1 MKACAK
7 ILEHCPRESFAGAIQ
22 RMIINVRMHLQMT
35 RLEQEVGYAFGE
47 EKWTICF
54 ERGRE
59 NSCFA
64 NALSL
69 YAIHN
74 WQFTTSRNNTLFII
88 ENSQL
93 LVNLTSIKFIK
104 IKLDYWHP

>member
-22 RMIINVRMHLQMT
+22 QVIINVRMHLQMT

-54 ERGRE
+54 M
-59 NSCFA
+59 
-64 NALSL
+64 
-69 YAIHN
+69 
-74 WQFTTSRNNTLFII
+74 
-88 ENSQL
+88 
-93 LVNLTSIKFIK
+93 
-104 IKLDYWHP
+104 